1 MERARLIARAAL
13 AALNDTAPSQ
23 VEDTA
28 PPRVEDAGLAIDL
41 HDATEIV
48 RQLRDIRRN
57 PTTVATT

>member
-13 AALNDTAPSQ
+13 AALNDTAAPQ

-28 PPRVEDAGLAIDL
+28 PSRVEDAELANDL

-57 PTTVATT
+57 PMTTATP